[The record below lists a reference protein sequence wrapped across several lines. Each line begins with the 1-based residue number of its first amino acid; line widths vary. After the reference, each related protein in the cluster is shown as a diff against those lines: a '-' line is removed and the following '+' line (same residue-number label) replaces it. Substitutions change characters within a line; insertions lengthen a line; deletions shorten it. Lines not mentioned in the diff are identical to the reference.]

1 MDAVLRKRAPHLRVA
16 VAGSF
21 SSLTGSFSSQT
32 GSFSSPSSLS
42 PKTPRTLESSPRSPS
57 PSAGSF
63 SDSPKRVLDA
73 TGRKPTDHE
82 QVRRTNRTG
91 APSALVRARAH
102 APGLA
107 APTAPL
113 RPSSAVSVSASDCG
127 APVLPPPR

>member
-42 PKTPRTLESSPRSPS
+42 PKTPRKLESSPRSPS
-57 PSAGSF
+57 PSTGSF

-73 TGRKPTDHE
+73 TGRKPT
-82 QVRRTNRTG
+82 
-91 APSALVRARAH
+91 
-102 APGLA
+102 
-107 APTAPL
+107 
-113 RPSSAVSVSASDCG
+113 
-127 APVLPPPR
+127 